1 MNNELKRTSFFWPI
15 VLIGAGVILLL
26 RNLGIIQAFN
36 FSTLLRVWPLLLVV
50 IGLDLIFGHKSP
62 WVGGLIGLITVAA
75 VVAFLYYA
83 PSMGINPTA
92 GVKTEVVSAP
102 LENTQRVEYNLDTSY
117 APVTVSALSGSTDLV
132 NATIIHHGQL
142 EFDVIGDSDKTV
154 NLSETITNDSWFSLD
169 LGLSGQKWDIGFNPS
184 VPTSINVNGGSGSIK
199 MDLTGIMLDS
209 LRAHFGSGSS
219 HIILPASA
227 TPYGVEIESGSG
239 SVSLSLPVSTDVT
252 LKLDTGSGSVFV
264 SVPVGSGLMVEV
276 LDDGSGS
283 VNLPAMTLT
292 QGDGAFENDTWQTA
306 DFTNAA
312 NKITIQIV
320 NRGSGSININI
331 DN

>member
-26 RNLGIIQAFN
+26 RNLGILQAFN
-36 FSTLLRVWPLLLVV
+36 FSALLRLWPLILVV
-50 IGLDLIFGHKSP
+50 IGLDMIFGHKSP

-75 VVAFLYYA
+75 AIAFLYYA
-83 PSMGINPTA
+83 PSMGINPSA
-92 GVKTEVVSAP
+92 EVKTEVVSTP
-102 LENTQRVEYNLDTSY
+102 LENTQRVEYNLDTSF
-117 APVTVSALSGSTDLV
+117 APVTISALSSSTDLV

-142 EFDVIGDSDKTV
+142 EFDVIGDTVKTV

-169 LGLSGQKWDIGFNPS
+169 LGLSGQKWDIGLAPS
-184 VPTSINVNGGSGSIK
+184 VPTSINFNGSSGSIN
-199 MDLTGIMLDS
+199 MDLTGIKVDS
-209 LRAHFGSGSS
+209 LRVYFGSGSS
-219 HIILPASA
+219 HITLPVST

-239 SVSLSLPVSTDVT
+239 SMNLAIPVSTDVT
-252 LKLDTGSGSVFV
+252 LQLDTGSGSVNV
-264 SVPVGSGLMVEV
+264 PVPVGSGLMVEV

-292 QGDGAFENDTWQTA
+292 QGDGAFEHDTWQTA
-306 DFTNAA
+306 NFTNAA

-320 NRGSGSININI
+320 NRGSGSINISIN
-331 DN
+331 N